1 METGQKIVQKGGK
14 KGAKRG
20 NVGTHA
26 EMTVQKGCKR
36 VLKGGK
42 KGAKRRQKG
51 GKKGASTEQSMTALY
66 PGKAAIEESGDNIPL
81 TFLNCV
87 SRCNSINCLII
98 GTSVSL
104 LLTIVSI
111 FFNKRFTHQ

>member
-1 METGQKIVQKGGK
+1 MTVQKVVQKGAKRGQKGGK

-20 NVGTHA
+20 
-26 EMTVQKGCKR
+26 
-36 VLKGGK
+36 
-42 KGAKRRQKG
+42 QKG

-66 PGKAAIEESGDNIPL
+66 LGKAAIEESGDNIPL

-104 LLTIVSI
+104 LLTVVSI
-111 FFNKRFTHQ
+111 LFNKRFTHQ